1 MCAIMN
7 FDIVEILKVGLSG
20 LVFLLAFMAYR
31 LLALEQ
37 KKKKADPKFLRNVR
51 LFSWQCVFLVLLLAG
66 INIFERVTPLP
77 PGVEI
82 RKCRESMLRLESLSS
97 MEDQSAEDLR
107 LLIQNHIE
115 TCDGIL
121 TRLDED

>member
-1 MCAIMN
+1 MN

-37 KKKKADPKFLRNVR
+37 KKKMSDPNILRNVR
-51 LFSWQCVFLVLLLAG
+51 LFSWQCIFLVLVMAG

-77 PGVEI
+77 PHVEI
-82 RKCRESMLRLESLSS
+82 SKCRESMLRLESLSAL
-97 MEDQSAEDLR
+97 EGQSAEDLR
-107 LLIQNHIE
+107 LLIKNHVA
-115 TCDGIL
+115 TCNGIL
-121 TRLDED
+121 KRLDED